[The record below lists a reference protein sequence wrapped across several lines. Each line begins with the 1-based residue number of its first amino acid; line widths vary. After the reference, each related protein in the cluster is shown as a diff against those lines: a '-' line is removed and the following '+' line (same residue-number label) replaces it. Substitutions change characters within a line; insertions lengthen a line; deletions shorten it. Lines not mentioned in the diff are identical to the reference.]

1 MGEGRERKS
10 ERMNIPNMECLHNLY
25 MAAKVSH
32 FLSSL
37 LTQRSER
44 GRGEGSVAPPQ
55 IWKCVFS
62 IECSRRLLGM
72 KSLSSDPGES

>member
-1 MGEGRERKS
+1 M
-10 ERMNIPNMECLHNLY
+10 RMNIPNMEGLYNLY

-37 LTQRSER
+37 LTQMSER
-44 GRGEGSVAPPQ
+44 ARGEGRATPPQ

-72 KSLSSDPGES
+72 KSLSP